1 MAARKKR
8 RMVPKLNRKMKK
20 KLLLLFGIITCAFV
34 GLVFRLMYIEYTSGD
49 TYTKK
54 VLSLQ
59 SYDSVKL
66 PFQRGNI
73 VDKNGTILATS
84 VAVYNVILDCSVM
97 TSKDEYVEPTINA
110 LTQCFSDLDRNKL
123 EDYAQNSKDNKYIVL
138 KEKLS
143 YDDIQPFVEMQDAVD
158 DSGNKVNPNI
168 KGVWFETEYQRKY
181 PLSTLASAT
190 VGFVSDG
197 NVGTVGLEKYY
208 DSTLNGVDGREYGYL
223 NSDNAIEKTVIPAEN
238 GKNLYC
244 SIDANV
250 QTIVENKI
258 KEFADTYKNNARIGD
273 GAEEI
278 AVVMMNPNTGEII
291 AMADYPTFDSND
303 PRNLSSFDQTGDM
316 SDDGKMDLL
325 NKLWQNYCVTA
336 TYEPGSVQKPFTVAA
351 GLETGT
357 LTTDMTFFCDGY
369 EMFGNEKVRCV
380 NRDGH
385 GLETIE
391 AALMDSCNDALMQM
405 SYKIGAENFLDY
417 QAVFGFGQKTGIDL
431 PGEANTASLMYTLDN
446 IKPVDLATNS
456 FGQNYNC
463 TMIQMVSAFS
473 SLINGG
479 NYYKPHV
486 VTKITDDSGNTVENI
501 EPTLLKK
508 TVSQNTSDTLRNY
521 LYNVVTNGTAK
532 TAKVDGYSIGGKTG
546 TAQMYD
552 DETHLRKK
560 GAYLVSFM
568 GFVPYDDPQLV
579 IYTVINQPNV
589 EDEAHS
595 SYAQNITR
603 EILKE
608 VLPYMNVYPDEE
620 QTGINADLDITGNNP
635 PIGNQTTG
643 EPEQ

>member
-20 KLLLLFGIITCAFV
+20 KLLLLFGIITCSFV

-258 KEFADTYKNNARIGD
+258 KEFADTYKNNARTGD

-303 PRNLSSFDQTGDM
+303 PRDLSSYDQTDGM
-316 SDDGKMDLL
+316 SDDDKMNLL
-325 NKLWQNYCVTA
+325 NRLWQNYCVTA

-357 LTTDMTFFCDGY
+357 LTTDMTFFCDGF

-391 AALMDSCNDALMQM
+391 GALMDSCNDALMQM
-405 SYKIGAENFLDY
+405 SYRIGAENFLDY

-473 SLINGG
+473 SIINGG

-508 TVSQNTSDTLRNY
+508 TISQNTSDTLRNY

-532 TAKVDGYSIGGKTG
+532 TAKVDGYSMGGKTG

-608 VLPYMNVYPDEE
+608 VLPYMNIYPDEE

>member
-110 LTQCFSDLDRNKL
+110 LTQCFSDLDRNTL

-258 KEFADTYKNNARIGD
+258 KEFADTYKNNARTGD

-303 PRNLSSFDQTGDM
+303 PRNLSSYDQTADM
-316 SDDGKMDLL
+316 SDDDKMDLL

-391 AALMDSCNDALMQM
+391 TALMDSCNDALMQM

-532 TAKVDGYSIGGKTG
+532 TAKVDGYSMGGKTG

>member
-258 KEFADTYKNNARIGD
+258 KEFADTYKNNARTGD

-291 AMADYPTFDSND
+291 AMADYPTFDLND
-303 PRNLSSFDQTGDM
+303 PRNLSSYDQTDDM

-391 AALMDSCNDALMQM
+391 GALMDSCNDALMQM
-405 SYKIGAENFLDY
+405 SYNIGAENFLDY

-532 TAKVDGYSIGGKTG
+532 AAKVDGYSMGGKTG

-589 EDEAHS
+589 GDEAHS

-620 QTGINADLDITGNNP
+620 QTGINADFDITGNNT

>member
-110 LTQCFSDLDRNKL
+110 LTQCFSDLDRDKL

-244 SIDANV
+244 SIDANI

-258 KEFADTYKNNARIGD
+258 KEFADTYKNNARTGD

-303 PRNLSSFDQTGDM
+303 PRNLSSYDQTDDM
-316 SDDGKMDLL
+316 SDDDKMDLL

-391 AALMDSCNDALMQM
+391 TALMDSCNDALMQM

-532 TAKVDGYSIGGKTG
+532 TAKVDGYSMGGKTG

>member
-143 YDDIQPFVEMQDAVD
+143 YDDIQPFVDMQDAVD

-258 KEFADTYKNNARIGD
+258 KEFADTYKNNARTGD

-291 AMADYPTFDSND
+291 AMADYPTFDLND
-303 PRNLSSFDQTGDM
+303 PRNLSSYDQTDDM

-391 AALMDSCNDALMQM
+391 GALMDSCNDALMQM
-405 SYKIGAENFLDY
+405 SYNIGAENFLEY
-417 QAVFGFGQKTGIDL
+417 QAIFGFGQKTGIDL

-532 TAKVDGYSIGGKTG
+532 AAKVDGYSMGGKTG

>member
-250 QTIVENKI
+250 QTKEENKI
-258 KEFADTYKNNARIGD
+258 KEFADTYKNNARTGD

-291 AMADYPTFDSND
+291 AMADYPTFDLND
-303 PRNLSSFDQTGDM
+303 PRNLSSYDQTDDM

-391 AALMDSCNDALMQM
+391 GALMDSCNDALMQM
-405 SYKIGAENFLDY
+405 SYNIGAENFLDY

-532 TAKVDGYSIGGKTG
+532 AAKVDGYSMGGKTG

-589 EDEAHS
+589 GDEAHS

-620 QTGINADLDITGNNP
+620 QTGINADFDITGNNP

>member
-143 YDDIQPFVEMQDAVD
+143 YDDIQPFVDMQDAVD

-258 KEFADTYKNNARIGD
+258 KEFADTYKNNARTGD

-291 AMADYPTFDSND
+291 AMADYPTFDLND
-303 PRNLSSFDQTGDM
+303 PRNLSSYDQTDDM

-405 SYKIGAENFLDY
+405 SYNIGAENFLDY

-532 TAKVDGYSIGGKTG
+532 AAKVDGYSMGGKTG

-589 EDEAHS
+589 GDEAHS

-620 QTGINADLDITGNNP
+620 QTGINADFDITGNNP